1 MQYKRIRTLAA
12 LALAAAAASA
22 AAVEDTGTP
31 GNGKWEIKAGIGG
44 QRSAGVWELSAPET
58 ELNYGLGERT
68 QVFLGLQR
76 IELRERGQDAIS
88 GWGSATAGVKWRFA
102 DQDTLGVD
110 LGVMPTFSWNPSSGA
125 ERRGLVEPG
134 RTIALPL
141 LLGYKRGA
149 TGIYAEA
156 GRNLIEHGDDEWL
169 AGVKLTN
176 DCLPSIECRVEVQHS
191 VARRQIGHTEA
202 NIGVKWSITDDLL
215 VDVSA
220 GRDLHPHD
228 ATRHQAVFYFGIQL
242 MR

>member
-1 MQYKRIRTLAA
+1 MAA
-12 LALAAAAASA
+12 LILAAATANV

-31 GNGKWEIKAGIGG
+31 GSGKWEIKAGIGA
-44 QRSAGVWELSAPET
+44 QRSSGNWELGAPES
-58 ELNYGLGERT
+58 ELNYGAGANTQLVLGVRRV
-68 QVFLGLQR
+68 Q
-76 IELRERGQDAIS
+76 LRERGQASVS

-102 DQDTLGVD
+102 DQDESGVD
-110 LGVMPTFSWNPSSGA
+110 LGLMPAFSWNLSSSA

-134 RTIALPL
+134 RSIALPL
-141 LLGYKRGA
+141 LLGYKRGV

-176 DCLPSIECRVEVQHS
+176 DCLPAVECRAEVQHS
-191 VARRQIGHTEA
+191 VARRQIGHTEV
-202 NIGVKWSITDDLL
+202 NLGFKWRLAE
-215 VDVSA
+215 DVILDASA

-228 ATRHQAVFYFGIQL
+228 ATQNQAIFYFGIQL